1 MNLIQEKNKKI
12 MIKGIRKVTF
22 ALLLMLPFS
31 SCISENETEPAPQIP
46 EEAENVLRV
55 MIPRYLDFESETKTK
70 AGVEVPASKEEA
82 TIDKLWFFAYP
93 VAGSDNTEAQTFIK
107 EISDDKTSQKETDAT
122 VPNTD
127 YTGYEDYAA
136 YDVKG
141 IRKGTY
147 HIYVVANLE
156 KYISGTTL
164 NESITESTLQNFLL
178 NFGSDTYTNEIT
190 EKTIPMAC
198 YYTDI
203 CKKTGTG
210 DPTKVASGEFTF
222 NGNADEVVYADMT
235 MLCSK
240 VRYTILFDMDT
251 FSDTFPENTVDFNS
265 AVPIKNIYPTTSL
278 APATT
283 SPTTVLLTAN
293 GILSP
298 VYYPGDAKNE
308 GNHTDWYLNITQER
322 EGEVKAPENLTKIP
336 DEGTWTDP
344 DQRAWQGIIYLP
356 ENLATEPTG
365 EAADTRTTLEF
376 NPTTET
382 ELLDGK
388 KVALTLVRGNF
399 YDVVGKLQTP
409 LRIDFYISVK
419 IQILAWAKRNIYVG
433 W

>member
-1 MNLIQEKNKKI
+1 M
-12 MIKGIRKVTF
+12 MIKCIRKATF

-46 EEAENVLRV
+46 EETENVLRV

-70 AGVEVPASKEEA
+70 ADNDVEVPASKEEA
-82 TIDKLWFFAYP
+82 TVDKLWFFAYP
-93 VAGSDNTEAQTFIK
+93 VAGSDNSEAQTFIK
-107 EISDDKTSQKETDAT
+107 EISDEKTSQVETDNSA
-122 VPNTD
+122 PNTD

-156 KYISGTTL
+156 KYISQTTELKGISEENLQKLVLYFGT
-164 NESITESTLQNFLL
+164 
-178 NFGSDTYTNEIT
+178 DTYSTINASE
-190 EKTIPMAC
+190 IPMAC

-203 CKKTGTG
+203 CKKTGSG
-210 DPTKVASGEFTF
+210 DPTKVTSGEFTF
-222 NGNADEVVYADMT
+222 NGNANEVLYADMT

-265 AVPIKNIYPTTSL
+265 AVPITNICPSTSL
-278 APATT
+278 APSTT
-283 SPTTVLLTAN
+283 SPTTDLLTSN
-293 GILSP
+293 GVLSP
-298 VYYPGDAKNE
+298 VYYPGDTEKYPS

-322 EGEVKAPENLTKIP
+322 EGEVKAPENLTKITS
-336 DEGTWTDP
+336 GSWTNLDK
-344 DQRAWQGIIYLP
+344 RAWQGIIYLP
-356 ENLATEPTG
+356 ENLAIEPTG
-365 EAADTRTTLEF
+365 EAADNRTTLSF
-376 NPTTET
+376 TPTAESNVP
-382 ELLDGK
+382 DNK
-388 KVALTLVRGNF
+388 QVALTLKRGNF

-409 LRIDFYISVK
+409 LRIEFYISVK